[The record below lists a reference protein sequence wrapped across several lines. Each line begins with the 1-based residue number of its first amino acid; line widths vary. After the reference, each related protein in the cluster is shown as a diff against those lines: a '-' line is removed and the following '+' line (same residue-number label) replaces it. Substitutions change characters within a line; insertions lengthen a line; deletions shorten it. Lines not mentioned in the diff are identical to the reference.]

1 MGRYDNWNIE
11 DADREQRRAAR
22 KKKWEARE
30 KKFWRAFLFTEDGKP
45 KSGLV
50 IYTFCLSIGLVLLCL
65 LAFNCSIEWLTPALA
80 SLPVFWNNLIQSLAA
95 GAAMLL
101 VSVVLHLIFKDK
113 RLMFGSYLWLAFYAV
128 VMLIA
133 MLVILRGTGAWR
145 EFLAFFGWFVAIPV
159 ALGLLV
165 TGLLYRRDY
174 TPPATAEEAE
184 PWKKFT
190 QRR

>member
-1 MGRYDNWNIE
+1 MSNNWSLE
-11 DADREQRRAAR
+11 DAQREQKKAER
-22 KKKWEARE
+22 KKKWETRE

-50 IYTFCLSIGLVLLCL
+50 IYTFFLSVGLLLLCL
-65 LAFNCSIEWLTPALA
+65 LAFDCSIEWLTPALA
-80 SLPVFWNNLIQSLAA
+80 PLPVLWSNLIQSLAA
-95 GAAMLL
+95 SAAVLL
-101 VSVVLHLIFKDK
+101 VSVVLHLLFKDK

-145 EFLAFFGWFVAIPV
+145 EFLEFFGWFVAIPV

-174 TPPATAEEAE
+174 ASPAPAEETE

>member
-1 MGRYDNWNIE
+1 MGGWSME
-11 DADREQRRAAR
+11 DAEREQRKKAR
-22 KKKWEARE
+22 KEKWEKRE
-30 KKFWRAFLFTEDGKP
+30 RKFWKAFLFTEDGKP

-80 SLPVFWNNLIQSLAA
+80 SLPAFWSNLIQSLAA
-95 GAAMLL
+95 SAALLL

-133 MLVILRGTGAWR
+133 MLVILRGTGAWQ
-145 EFLAFFGWFVAIPV
+145 EFLAFFGWFVLIPV
-159 ALGLLV
+159 VTGLLV

-174 TPPATAEEAE
+174 VPPTAPTEPE
-184 PWKKFT
+184 PWKKYT

>member
-1 MGRYDNWNIE
+1 MAMRSNWGIE
-11 DADREQRRAAR
+11 DAEREQKRAER
-22 KKKWEARE
+22 KEKWAERE
-30 KKFWRAFLFTEDGKP
+30 RKFWKAFLFTEDGKP
-45 KSGLV
+45 KSGLM
-50 IYTFCLSIGLVLLCL
+50 IYTFCLSIGLVFLCL

-80 SLPVFWNNLIQSLAA
+80 SLPVFWGNLIQSLAA
-95 GAAMLL
+95 SAAMLL

-113 RLMFGSYLWLAFYAV
+113 RLMLGSYLWLAFYAV

-145 EFLAFFGWFVAIPV
+145 EFLTFFAWFVLIPV
-159 ALGLLV
+159 VTGLLV

-174 TPPATAEEAE
+174 DPPELREEAE

>member
-1 MGRYDNWNIE
+1 MGGNWNLE
-11 DADREQRRAAR
+11 DAQREQKKAAG

-30 KKFWRAFLFTEDGKP
+30 KKFWRAFLFTEDGRP

-50 IYTFCLSIGLVLLCL
+50 IYTFFLSIGLLLLHL
-65 LAFNCSIEWLTPALA
+65 LAFDRSIEWLGPALPA
-80 SLPVFWNNLIQSLAA
+80 SMPVFWSNLIQSLAA
-95 GAAMLL
+95 SAAVLL
-101 VSVVLHLIFKDK
+101 LAVVLHLLFKDK

-145 EFLAFFGWFVAIPV
+145 EFLEFFGWFAAIPV

-165 TGLLYRRDY
+165 TGPLCRRDY
-174 TPPATAEEAE
+174 APPAPAQEAE